1 MKLSLTSLVVAT
13 SFSSAVG
20 FAPCYSTKQ
29 KIMMAQHPL
38 YAASPL
44 EEVSDA
50 SSESSDPYER
60 IGITKDELAIGVDES
75 EFLQWIGT

>member
-13 SFSSAVG
+13 SFSSVVG
-20 FAPCYSTKQ
+20 FAPCYSATPKL
-29 KIMMAQHPL
+29 MM
-38 YAASPL
+38 YSAASPL

-50 SSESSDPYER
+50 SSESSDPYAR
-60 IGITKDELAIGVDES
+60 IGITKEELAIGIDES